1 MLTPVST
8 NTMTIT
14 IAKAITNYNDYN
26 NNKDF
31 NNNNNFYNKK
41 LTTTITIIARAISST
56 TNYKKLFPKIRY
68 VWYRPQIT
76 FSLIWCKKNQQY
88 LSRVCHYCEFLTSQR
103 SNSFARDDLLPSFSI
118 VTYDSQLCYD
128 ELLIVQRNWYLY
140 IIQRVIQCVLCVLQ
154 IFNEA

>member
-26 NNKDF
+26 NKKDF

-68 VWYRPQIT
+68 V
-76 FSLIWCKKNQQY
+76 
-88 LSRVCHYCEFLTSQR
+88 
-103 SNSFARDDLLPSFSI
+103 
-118 VTYDSQLCYD
+118 
-128 ELLIVQRNWYLY
+128 
-140 IIQRVIQCVLCVLQ
+140 
-154 IFNEA
+154 